1 MVMDKKDAARKIWKE
16 CFGYSDTRI
25 SRMLDAVCD
34 DNDILLLEK
43 GGQPVSTLEM
53 RRFDFLFHGEMVG
66 LSMIS
71 HCATRRSSRGN
82 GFMSELMMSALEAAR
97 RRGDMIA
104 ALVPTHDWLSFLFGR
119 WGFSTVFYHDIQ
131 RFTSLHTFGNG
142 HGYHPVD
149 NPASDEVYMAFREM
163 EMQRP
168 CTLIVSRRD
177 FQRRVMESVGAD
189 ATESFVAMADSE
201 GRVVSMA
208 WASLS
213 ADGEL
218 LTVTDLLGVDTEA
231 IRAAMHELRRMYHDV
246 AVRIMAL
253 PGDGNR
259 HLYGYGM
266 ARIVDVGRCLS
277 AVAAAYPELCTTMRV
292 TDRII
297 PDNSHY
303 YVIKNGSLYLAD
315 ERTDAPAFD
324 ITAEVLCR
332 MAFSSPKIGSVLGFP
347 SVRPVL

>member
-1 MVMDKKDAARKIWKE
+1 MDGWSVSWPIPAISASPPMDIYYGHGKKDAARKIWKE

-104 ALVPTHDWLSFLFGR
+104 ALVPTHDWLSLFGR
-119 WGFSTVFYHDIQ
+119 WGFR
-131 RFTSLHTFGNG
+131 RFLSRHTALYVVTHTFRQRARF
-142 HGYHPVD
+142 HPVD

-168 CTLIVSRRD
+168 CTLIVSRTD
-177 FQRRVMESVGAD
+177 FQRRVMESIGAD

-201 GRVVSMA
+201 GA
-208 WASLS
+208 C
-213 ADGEL
+213 
-218 LTVTDLLGVDTEA
+218 GV
-231 IRAAMHELRRMYHDV
+231 
-246 AVRIMAL
+246 
-253 PGDGNR
+253 
-259 HLYGYGM
+259 YGVGL
-266 ARIVDVGRCLS
+266 VVGR
-277 AVAAAYPELCTTMRV
+277 R
-292 TDRII
+292 
-297 PDNSHY
+297 
-303 YVIKNGSLYLAD
+303 
-315 ERTDAPAFD
+315 
-324 ITAEVLCR
+324 
-332 MAFSSPKIGSVLGFP
+332 
-347 SVRPVL
+347 